1 MNVRISLTLEA
12 SEMFL
17 SLHVIV
23 SLERYVVSGQSWNES
38 LVYLR
43 VSPFNV
49 TIIRVYAPTSS
60 YDDSEVDEFYSKLQS
75 LLIKH

>member
-1 MNVRISLTLEA
+1 MNLRISLTLEA

-23 SLERYVVSGQSWNES
+23 SRERYVVSEQFWNES

-43 VSPFNV
+43 ASPFNF
-49 TIIRVYAPTSS
+49 TIIKVYAPTSG

>member
-17 SLHVIV
+17 SLHVIF

-43 VSPFNV
+43 ASSFNI
-49 TIIRVYAPTSS
+49 TIIQVYAPTSG
-60 YDDSEVDEFYSKLQS
+60 YDDSEVVSSTANVS
-75 LLIKH
+75 L

>member
-43 VSPFNV
+43 ASPFNV
-49 TIIRVYAPTSS
+49 TIIKVYAPTSG